1 MGARRTIEKQLL
13 DTAGQKPRPKAA
25 RDVIFLRDE
34 AAKIR

>member
-25 RDVIFLRDE
+25 RGVIFLRDE